1 MFYIRNIQRG
11 SEWLKKQKV
20 LVLITLLKVKEKNDL
35 VDIRRNIKAKRKVDE
50 AKDILYKI

>member
-20 LVLITLLKVKEKNDL
+20 LVLITLLKVKPK
-35 VDIRRNIKAKRKVDE
+35 KRPGRHSK
-50 AKDILYKI
+50 KHKGKKKGGRGQGYPI